1 MKPPGPPPTPNV
13 IKLLRGN
20 PGRRPIRPEPQPQ
33 IPSDPPDPPPFLQG
47 YACDEWHRLAPEL
60 HRLGLL
66 TIVDVAPFAAYCQ
79 AYARWR
85 EAEEAL
91 ARVAAKDPTGGGL
104 LMRASSGPVPNPLL
118 KMARLFAQD
127 MVHFAAEFGLTP
139 VARSRISAGVAH
151 EPGKFDGLFG
161 E

>member
-1 MKPPGPPPTPNV
+1 MPPGPPPTPNV
-13 IKLLRGN
+13 IKLLKGN

-33 IPSDPPDPPPFLQG
+33 IPPNPPDPPAFLAG
-47 YACDEWHRLAPEL
+47 YAVDEWYRLAPEL

-66 TIVDVAPFAAYCQ
+66 TIADVSAFAAYCQ
-79 AYARWR
+79 SYARWR

-91 ARVAAKDPTGGGL
+91 ARMAAKDPAGHAL
-104 LMRASSGPVPNPLL
+104 LVRISSGAAVNPLI
-118 KMARLFAQD
+118 KIARLAAQD